1 MTTELWM
8 LLYTTLLFMMLLG
21 AQTIISLASGIS
33 VQTLAGDRSDLPAAE
48 GLRGRMDRTVNNSV
62 EGMVIFVPLV
72 VIAHLAGVSNEMTA
86 MGATIYFWSRVAFV
100 PLYLFGIP
108 WVRTIVFLI
117 GLIGLIM
124 IAAAIFGIGG

>member
-1 MTTELWM
+1 
-8 LLYTTLLFMMLLG
+8 
-21 AQTIISLASGIS
+21 
-33 VQTLAGDRSDLPAAE
+33 
-48 GLRGRMDRTVNNSV
+48 MDRTVNNSV